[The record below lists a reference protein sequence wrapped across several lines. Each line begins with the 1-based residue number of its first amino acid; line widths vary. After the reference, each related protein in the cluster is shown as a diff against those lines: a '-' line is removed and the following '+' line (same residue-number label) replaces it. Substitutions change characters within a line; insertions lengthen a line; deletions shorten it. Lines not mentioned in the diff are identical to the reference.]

1 MSRKKGKADGT
12 GDYRVGYGKPPEA
25 HRFRPGQSGNP
36 SGRPKAKRS
45 MDLLICN
52 ALRKKV
58 AVTEDGE
65 RRSVPIEEIIAKQV
79 AKKAANGDFRSIKL
93 ALDALNRSAA
103 EKDREDA
110 PRPPPASEELAFDPT
125 KMTNAE
131 LETILEAG
139 LILERHATASARQ
152 SLILPPTGPAKPI
165 WEEEGYDVE
174 EDNEG

>member
-1 MSRKKGKADGT
+1 MGKADGT
-12 GDYRVGYGKPPEA
+12 GDYRAGYGKPPEV
-25 HRFRPGQSGNP
+25 HRFRPDQSGNP

-58 AVTEDGE
+58 AITENGE
-65 RRSVPIEEIIAKQV
+65 RRTVPIEEIVAKQV

-93 ALDALNRSAA
+93 VVDAKNRSAA

-110 PRPPPASEELAFDPT
+110 PRPLPASEELAFDPT
-125 KMTNAE
+125 KMTTAE
-131 LETILEAG
+131 LEIILEAG
-139 LILERHATASARQ
+139 LILERHATASTRP
-152 SLILPPTGPAKPI
+152 SLILPPTGPEKPI

-174 EDNEG
+174 EDNER